1 MNASLN
7 GSKKNS
13 RKISE
18 ESRNKMLLDKQNIN
32 NPNLNN
38 TDCPDLVNFIMNKRL
53 KLKSFYDQKGSK
65 EFLKS
70 KQQALEKIELDD
82 ETNEICIRSK
92 SRNKNLTLSNKLK
105 GILKSPHSSK
115 FTNESD
121 TKSVSFDSNVYY
133 ISTPKSL
140 FSSKKSNFSNKSNN
154 SKLEL
159 KNWEKANNTFK
170 CSFLRKVKQDF
181 TAVIRKVFEENDD

>member
-1 MNASLN
+1 MNTSLN

-53 KLKSFYDQKGSK
+53 KLKSFYDRKGSK

>member
-53 KLKSFYDQKGSK
+53 KLESFYDQKGSK